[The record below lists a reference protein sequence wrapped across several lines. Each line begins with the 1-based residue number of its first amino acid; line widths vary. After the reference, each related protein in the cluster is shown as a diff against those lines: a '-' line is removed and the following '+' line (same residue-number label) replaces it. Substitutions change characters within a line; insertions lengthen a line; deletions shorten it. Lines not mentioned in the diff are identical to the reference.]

1 MSMLD
6 ENINDE
12 MLDDIDEDLLPNK
25 VKNESEEN
33 NYPNVVIKIER
44 EQFSIFELNRRK
56 EKGKIK
62 LDPEFQ
68 RSTVWKPHQE
78 RELIESVIMGLPL
91 QLIYTNSDEEGTH
104 IIIDGKQRLNTFF
117 RFLNNDFKLKD
128 LKILKDLNGCY
139 FRELE
144 PMYQSKI
151 EDFQLFFQVIKPPTP
166 DKILFDIFDR
176 VNRGGTTLNNQ
187 EMRNALYQG
196 KSTKLL
202 KELSENNYL
211 KEMLG
216 DNIQSRMKDR
226 YLILRFL
233 GFYIY
238 FEDKDFLVEGQKYE
252 YNGDIDEFLGHIM
265 KYLNK
270 LDDERIEKLKIDFE
284 QAIKTIYS
292 LQNKDAFRLPTQSN
306 KRNPVNMALFETIIY
321 FTHLYLRENRK
332 YYLEYIM
339 TLIGDQEF
347 LESLSRNRD
356 NKTKV
361 EKRFSKI
368 KNLLGSNI

>member
-1 MSMLD
+1 MLD
-6 ENINDE
+6 ENVNDE
-12 MLDDIDEDLLPNK
+12 MLDEIDEDLLPNK

-216 DNIQSRMKDR
+216 NIQDRMKDR

-238 FEDKDFLVEGQKYE
+238 FEDKNFLVEGQKYE

-270 LDDERIEKLKIDFE
+270 LDDERIEKLKIDFD

-292 LQNKDAFRLPTQSN
+292 LQNKDAFRLPTQSK
-306 KRNPVNMALFETIIY
+306 KRNPINMALFETIIY

-332 YYLEYIM
+332 YYLEYII
-339 TLIGDQEF
+339 TLINDQEF

-356 NKTKV
+356 NKLKV
-361 EKRFSKI
+361 ERRFSKI